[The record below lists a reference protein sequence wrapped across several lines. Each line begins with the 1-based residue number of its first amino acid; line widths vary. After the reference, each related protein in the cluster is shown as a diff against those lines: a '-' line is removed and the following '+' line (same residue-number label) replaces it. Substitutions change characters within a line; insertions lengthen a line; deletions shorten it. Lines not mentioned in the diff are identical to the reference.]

1 VPIVLDVSAAL
12 SWVFT
17 DERDAE
23 ARAIARAVL
32 KEGAVVPALWVW
44 EIQNALTVAQRRG
57 RISSEKVDGVLRHM
71 EALPIEVDVV
81 GPTLVFK
88 SEVQTSRRFNLSAY
102 DAAYLD
108 LALRR
113 RSLLATRDGKL
124 AHAADALKIRWR
136 QRVRS

>member
-1 VPIVLDVSAAL
+1 MPIVLDVSAAL